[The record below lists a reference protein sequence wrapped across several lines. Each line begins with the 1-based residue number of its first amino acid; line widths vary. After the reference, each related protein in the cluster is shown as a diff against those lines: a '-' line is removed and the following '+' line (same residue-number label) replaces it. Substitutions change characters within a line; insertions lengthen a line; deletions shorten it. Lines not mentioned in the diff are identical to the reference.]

1 MRWQAEFLLV
11 EVPASAHGS
20 HGYSARGPYAVKV
33 AFVVWRLALGSS
45 APRRDS
51 ESVHVCAAER

>member
-11 EVPASAHGS
+11 EVPASA

-33 AFVVWRLALGSS
+33 AFVVWRFALGSS

-51 ESVHVCAAER
+51 DSVHVCAAER